1 MHTTM
6 KRFILLLALVVSAVA
21 GSAQQELMVSQYM
34 FNGLLLNPAYA
45 GSHPYFSTSLLH
57 RSQWVQF
64 DNAPTTQVF
73 ALDGPVA
80 NDKMGIGLLVTNDQH
95 GIIRQ
100 LNVGLNGAYR
110 MQLGAGNLALGLKV
124 GFSSYT
130 ADLAAVTI
138 WDEDDAVY
146 SFNNINGEF
155 VTQFGFGIY
164 YHTDNWFAGLSIPTF
179 ESLDNNILLE
189 TSTLEKYFA
198 RHFYANAGYVFE
210 PNSSLKIK
218 PSFLVKYEQAAP
230 VEVDIN
236 CNFLLY
242 ERLWLGA
249 GYRTGDA
256 VVGMLEY
263 NITPQLR
270 AGYAYDYTLTDIAN
284 YSSGSHEIMLGF
296 DFGRDVGIKT
306 RSPRYF

>member
-1 MHTTM
+1 M
-6 KRFILLLALVVSAVA
+6 KRLLFILALVASAAA
-21 GSAQQELMVSQYM
+21 GHAQQELMVSQYM

-57 RSQWVQF
+57 RSQWVKF
-64 DNAPTTQVF
+64 DNAPRTQVF
-73 ALDGPVA
+73 SLDGQVA
-80 NDKMGIGLLVTNDQH
+80 NEKLGIGLLVTNDQH

-110 MQLGAGNLALGLKV
+110 MQLGNGNLALGLKV
-124 GFSSYT
+124 GFGSYS

-138 WDEDDAVY
+138 WDEDDAAY
-146 SFNNINGEF
+146 SFNNLNGEF
-155 VTQFGFGIY
+155 VTQFGFGVY
-164 YHTDNWFAGLSIPTF
+164 YHTDKWYAGLSVPTF
-179 ESLDNNILLE
+179 ESLDDNILLE
-189 TSTLEKYFA
+189 QSVLEKYFT
-198 RHFYANAGYVFE
+198 RHFYANGGYVFE
-210 PNSSLKIK
+210 PSSSLSIK
-218 PSFLVKYEQAAP
+218 PSVLIKYEAAAP

-242 ERLWLGA
+242 QRLWLGA

-256 VVGMLEY
+256 LIGMLEY

-270 AGYAYDYTLTDIAN
+270 AGYAYDYTLTEIAT

-296 DFGRDVGIKT
+296 DFGREVEIKT